1 MEVNLL
7 EKIISGGQTGV
18 DRAALDAAIDASFH
32 YGGYV
37 PKGRIAEDGV
47 IPSKYVHL
55 IELSKKDYVFRT
67 RKNIEESDG
76 TVIIYNGRFGRG
88 TRYTINYAE
97 KINKPVLKI
106 DLSEIIPEQA
116 VKLLLDFIDSN
127 NIMILNVAGPRL
139 SLAPEIYK
147 SAYSIIRA
155 ILP

>member
-1 MEVNLL
+1 MLK
-7 EKIISGGQTGV
+7 KIISGGQTGV
-18 DRAALDAAIDASFH
+18 DRAALDAAIDSSFP
-32 YGGYV
+32 YGGFV

-47 IPSKYVHL
+47 IPSKYAYL
-55 IELSKKDYVFRT
+55 IELTRKDYVFRT

-106 DLSEIIPEQA
+106 DLSRVLPDDA
-116 VKLLLDFIDSN
+116 VKLLLDFIDSH
-127 NIMILNVAGPRL
+127 NIRILNVAGPRL
-139 SLAPEIYK
+139 SIDPEIYK
-147 SAYSIIRA
+147 AAYSLIRA